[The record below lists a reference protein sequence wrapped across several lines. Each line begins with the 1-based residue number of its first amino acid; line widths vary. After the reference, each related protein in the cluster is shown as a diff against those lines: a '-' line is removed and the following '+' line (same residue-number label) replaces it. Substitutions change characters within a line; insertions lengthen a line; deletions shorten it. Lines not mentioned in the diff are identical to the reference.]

1 MAVNEAPKTVPSAVA
16 RGIALTSRLLAVR
29 DPWHRSPRVE
39 SLRRVVGRVAWE
51 AALKRV
57 PPGRVYRQRLASGA
71 EAFLDV
77 SDRIQGEAA
86 LLRGYEPTLVR
97 ALVDLLPPDGVLFDV
112 GANVGLVA
120 IDVLALH
127 QSATVHAFEPHPANL
142 AALRRNLAPHMG
154 DRARVVSAAAG
165 AERGELE
172 LVVGHEAG
180 AHRLRGSGEALDG
193 EARTLPVDVLTLDDY
208 AASEG
213 IERIDV
219 MKLDVEGFELGV
231 LQGASA
237 LLERGAIRAIVTE
250 AQPDEQR
257 SGGVAKLLADHGFT
271 AQEIPSVSPAHLL
284 SRTAHLA
291 PRDFVYRQPVA

>member
-1 MAVNEAPKTVPSAVA
+1 MTVPAGVA
-16 RGIALTSRLLAVR
+16 RGIAVTSRLLAVR
-29 DPWHRSPRVE
+29 DPWHRSPRIE
-39 SLRRVVGRVAWE
+39 ALRRVVGRVAWE

-97 ALVDLLPPDGVLFDV
+97 ALVDVLPPDGVLFDV

-127 QSATVHAFEPHPANL
+127 PTATVHAFEPHPANV
-142 AALRRNLAPHMG
+142 AALRRNLEPHLG
-154 DRARVVSAAAG
+154 GRAHLLPVAAG
-165 AERGELE
+165 AEPGQLD

-180 AHRLRGSGEALDG
+180 AHRLRGADETLDG
-193 EARTLPVDVLTLDDY
+193 QASTLPVDVITLDEY
-208 AASEG
+208 AADEG

-231 LQGASA
+231 LQGASS
-237 LLERGAIRAIVTE
+237 LLERGAIRAIVSE
-250 AQPDEQR
+250 ARPGDT
-257 SGGVAKLLADHGFT
+257 GGAAELLADHGFV
-271 AQEIPSVSPAHLL
+271 AREIPSVSPAHLL
-284 SRTAHLA
+284 ARTAHLA
-291 PRDFVYRQPVA
+291 PRDFAYVLP